1 MKKLKYVIVG
11 SGATGGAVG
20 AFMTNAGKDVTFIA
34 RNKKLEAIKK
44 DGIIIEKTDGSAFS
58 ADVKASS
65 AENYE
70 ETPDI
75 IFICVKYYSVQD
87 IVPFLKKAAS
97 ENTIVIPLT
106 NVYAT
111 GAELQEKLDCLVTD
125 GCIYISSGLVGLNKI
140 KMYGDIVRVVF
151 GRRDS
156 VFDERLEQVKKDIDE
171 SGIIGDYSDDI
182 KRDAFAKFI
191 YVSSQAACGLYY
203 DCPAGPIRKDKE
215 KRECFHSLLSETE
228 KLGEK
233 MGIKFKTD
241 EVQKDMDI
249 LFSLDED
256 ASTSLQRDIKAG
268 GKSEIDGL
276 IYVVLR
282 EAEKYGADV
291 PFHKM
296 IAEELKRRYG
306 G

>member
-125 GCIYISSGLVGLNKI
+125 GCIYIFHPVL
-140 KMYGDIVRVVF
+140 
-151 GRRDS
+151 S
-156 VFDERLEQVKKDIDE
+156 V
-171 SGIIGDYSDDI
+171 
-182 KRDAFAKFI
+182 
-191 YVSSQAACGLYY
+191 
-203 DCPAGPIRKDKE
+203 
-215 KRECFHSLLSETE
+215 
-228 KLGEK
+228 
-233 MGIKFKTD
+233 
-241 EVQKDMDI
+241 
-249 LFSLDED
+249 
-256 ASTSLQRDIKAG
+256 
-268 GKSEIDGL
+268 
-276 IYVVLR
+276 
-282 EAEKYGADV
+282 
-291 PFHKM
+291 
-296 IAEELKRRYG
+296 
-306 G
+306 